1 MLTKSFVNSLTEEE
15 QSILYLIT
23 YNTFYRMCNLEPD
36 FKFVHF
42 LRVVPTIQILDKL
55 KNRIKPENLS
65 IIDSLKNK
73 LLEYK

>member
-1 MLTKSFVNSLTEEE
+1 MLTKSFVTSLTEEE

-36 FKFVHF
+36 FKYVHF
-42 LRVVPTIQILDKL
+42 LRTGPTIQILEKL
-55 KNRIKPENLS
+55 KTKIKPENLS
-65 IIDSLKNK
+65 ILESLKNK

>member
-1 MLTKSFVNSLTEEE
+1 MLYKEFVASLTEEE

-36 FKFVHF
+36 FKFVYF
-42 LRVVPTIQILDKL
+42 LRKEPLLQILDKL
-55 KNRIKPENLS
+55 KPRIKTENEH